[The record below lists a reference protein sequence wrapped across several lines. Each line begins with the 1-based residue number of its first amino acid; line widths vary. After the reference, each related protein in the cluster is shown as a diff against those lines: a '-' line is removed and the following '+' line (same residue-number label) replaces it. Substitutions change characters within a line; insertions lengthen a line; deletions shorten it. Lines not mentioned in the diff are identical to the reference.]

1 MSVKVVVRGSFESRG
16 GPEVETWKLGAAEVR
31 SRKSRA
37 VSDSKNRFEGVIGV
51 SPAMDLVFQLMEC
64 AANSDVSV
72 LISGATGTGKEV
84 IARAVHRR
92 SPRRTKAFLPINC
105 AAMPESLLE
114 SELFGHRRGAFTG
127 AEREKKGI
135 FLEAAGGTVF
145 LDEVGETSA
154 SFQAKLL
161 RVLQESEVRPVG
173 AERAFRVDVRL
184 IAATNRDLEEEVRAG
199 RFRKD
204 LYFRLVVFPIE
215 LPPLCERHQDILPLA
230 NCFLHRYSAREGKLG
245 CALSNKAEEA
255 LLAYSW
261 PGNIRELENEIQ
273 RAVVL
278 AKPDTLVEPNLFSRR
293 VRREGYA
300 DFLGLEH
307 GGTLREAT
315 ARYESVVIRRMLC
328 VCDGSRT
335 KTAKRLG
342 LTREG
347 LYKAMRRLNIQ

>member
-1 MSVKVVVRGSFESRG
+1 MSVKAVVRQSLEPGEVSESGS
-16 GPEVETWKLGAAEVR
+16 WKVDFAEPHIGR
-31 SRKSRA
+31 SRV
-37 VSDSKNRFEGVIGV
+37 VSESNAEFDGVIGV
-51 SPAMDLVFQLMEC
+51 SPVMDLVFQLMEC

-72 LISGATGTGKEV
+72 LISGPTGTGKEV

-92 SPRRTKAFLPINC
+92 SARRSKVFLPINC

-127 AEREKKGI
+127 AERERKGI
-135 FLEAAGGTVF
+135 FLEAEGGTVF

-173 AERAFRVDVRL
+173 AERAFHVNVRL
-184 IAATNRDLEEEVRAG
+184 IAATNRDLEEEVRDG

-204 LYFRLVVFPIE
+204 LYFRLAVFPIE
-215 LPPLCERHQDILPLA
+215 VPPLCERHQDIIPLA
-230 NCFLHRYSAREGKLG
+230 ECFLRRYSTREGKLG
-245 CALSNKAEEA
+245 CSLSNRAMEA
-255 LLAYSW
+255 LLGYSW

-278 AKPDTLVEPNLFSRR
+278 AKPDLPIEPNLFSRR

-315 ARYESVVIRRMLC
+315 ARYESVLIRRMLN

-347 LYKAMRRLNIQ
+347 LYKAMRRLHIQ

>member
-1 MSVKVVVRGSFESRG
+1 MWKVGYSQTHPGKSRKISDSTDMFES
-16 GPEVETWKLGAAEVR
+16 
-31 SRKSRA
+31 
-37 VSDSKNRFEGVIGV
+37 VIGV
-51 SPAMDLVFQLMEC
+51 SPAMNFVFQLMES
-64 AANSDVSV
+64 AANSEVSV

-92 SPRRTKAFLPINC
+92 SVRRKKVFLPINC

-114 SELFGHRRGAFTG
+114 SELFGHRRGSFTG
-127 AEREKKGI
+127 AERERKGI
-135 FLEAAGGTVF
+135 FLEAEGGTVF
-145 LDEVGETSA
+145 LDEIGETSA
-154 SFQAKLL
+154 GFQAKLL

-173 AERAFRVDVRL
+173 AERAFRVNVRL
-184 IAATNRDLEEEVRAG
+184 IAATNRNLEEEVRAG

-204 LYFRLVVFPIE
+204 LYFRLAVFTIE

-230 NCFLHRYSAREGKLG
+230 QCFLHRYASREGKLG
-245 CALSNKAEEA
+245 CVLSNRAEEV
-255 LLAYSW
+255 LLGYSW

-278 AKPDTLVEPNLFSRR
+278 ATPNLLIEPKLFSRR
-293 VRREGYA
+293 VRNEGYG
-300 DFLGLEH
+300 DFLGLEQ

-315 ARYESVVIRRMLC
+315 ARYESVVIRRTLC

-335 KTAKRLG
+335 KTAKMLG

-347 LYKAMRRLNIQ
+347 LYKAMRRLHIE